1 VSVPAAAARQRIP
14 HPRAPERDHRSGS
27 APLRGASPD
36 PAGRAVTPGIRGSPD
51 EAALLPD
58 DDAITGTI
66 LGTGTE
72 RRSSSDTPEYF
83 SALGVRSRAEDE
95 GTQWPIVELWS
106 DPLDDEHG
114 FDSPTGIGRETSWLE
129 LHFGGPA
136 SADSSRSR
144 DRQPWNSWSCID
156 QRCLSPGAAAAE
168 PGGCRLP
175 ALTLLASTG

>member
-1 VSVPAAAARQRIP
+1 MSRTLDPLLHATSARSVDDAARRAGSPPLSARRMLTRPPASGAVRLRPRDTPAGVSRNENAAALVYITL
-14 HPRAPERDHRSGS
+14 RATPGD
-27 APLRGASPD
+27 SPG

-95 GTQWPIVELWS
+95 GTQWPIVEL
-106 DPLDDEHG
+106 
-114 FDSPTGIGRETSWLE
+114 
-129 LHFGGPA
+129 
-136 SADSSRSR
+136 
-144 DRQPWNSWSCID
+144 
-156 QRCLSPGAAAAE
+156 
-168 PGGCRLP
+168 
-175 ALTLLASTG
+175 